1 MIIFVCINMNCEI
14 ELVEKYLR
22 KEFPYVVKI
31 KEFIIGK
38 TSPLMFSGMTANMG
52 RPTHSIYIYI
62 KQSFFDQLEN
72 NGPLKSSIFNSF
84 SNECAQ
90 IIKSVCPEIDIV
102 TDNDGTNLAVTFLP
116 EEVI

>member
-1 MIIFVCINMNCEI
+1 MNCEI

-31 KEFIIGK
+31 KEFIAEK
-38 TSPLMFSGMTANMG
+38 SALEVFSMSGFSSNIG
-52 RPTHSIYIYI
+52 RPTYSLEVYI

-84 SNECAQ
+84 LNECVQ
-90 IIKSVCPEIDIV
+90 IIKSVCPEIDVI
-102 TDNDGTNLAVTFLP
+102 TDNNGTNLAVKFIP

>member
-1 MIIFVCINMNCEI
+1 MNCEL
-14 ELVEKYLR
+14 ELIEKYLK

-38 TSPLMFSGMTANMG
+38 TSPLMFSGMTNMG
-52 RPTHSIYIYI
+52 IPTHSIEIYI

-84 SNECAQ
+84 SNDCIS
-90 IIKSVCPEIDIV
+90 IIKSICPEIELI
-102 TDNDGTNLAVTFLP
+102 TNNNGTNLTVNFYP